1 MKRFI
6 LLGLCVTAASSVA
19 AENLLRNGSFEGG
32 LLYWHGIEPGRQRLV
47 RGDARCGEY
56 ALRIEKGYVMS
67 APFVARR
74 GERFT
79 VSLFAR
85 AEQKGQVR
93 VSMPPSARED
103 GQRSGRLWTREGSR
117 SAEVGTNWQ
126 RVSFTWPADVPPSGF
141 WPNPHYMVQIE
152 TSGPGAVTVDG
163 VTVTAGDAYVPEY
176 VPRRPLEVVAEC
188 PDLPGYEG
196 AKANLLD
203 RGATI
208 RVTAHASNPGTE
220 ARDVLLRWQLVDYEG
235 VVPLGDATERKVRI
249 EARKTVSET
258 ASLKLVASGCVLARV
273 GLFDARPAI
282 GTPQS
287 AIDSSDLPLTSLPY
301 PKAATK
307 PAWRERFGG
316 SFAGGL
322 GCVQKFQRLGFG
334 WIRWRPHT
342 NGEDHLP
349 VEPKPGEEWKW
360 RWFDAELEEQEA
372 HGCSSHLV
380 LYPPPKWIMEK
391 GHPLPKDMRW
401 PADDPRWDDL
411 GVETVWDRFV
421 KGAVEHYRGR
431 SVIYEIENEPG
442 FDGWDDLKPQ
452 YARFTIRTAKLIRK
466 TDPKAKIMVNNVYG
480 IPSAENAAFFKAG
493 GLQHIDVMSW
503 HDYHEGWLA
512 DAVSIRRMRQ
522 NMDDAGGKHV
532 EIWFNEGWAFSN
544 TAVDEPIACTRLTS
558 AQSCNAIM
566 DSVAELTVNG
576 QEKTILFHT
585 ASEKHGMSFWDYSGP
600 GTMLWDWYNFPLPIA
615 AAWNVMAHHI
625 GISDEVGFV
634 RPPGANFCIF
644 EDRRN
649 SRGVM
654 IAYADRDAKEDAVV
668 ELPDFGAALTAEDIM
683 GNARTA
689 PKKLVLSKTG
699 RPVILYAEAKT
710 PGRVFL
716 EKLTPTDRKNASFVS
731 AGANGI
737 ASSWSLPL
745 TWEGKEKGK
754 PDGSVV
760 SADGKPVWKL
770 EQLWPPDLKKS
781 EDYRPMIWTG
791 AGWNVAEGG
800 FGGQPGAALDG
811 RALKLGTRAPHGQP
825 PQWRVCGVTF
835 VAPRA
840 GTYVLSGTAECRIWD
855 GKNKTALLLLK
866 REGRQVTEEGRLV
879 IPHGGEASLGTLKV
893 TLPAGG
899 QFTLLPQ
906 IEGMFNGGD
915 CVLKDLRVTMGGGG
929 ATPAGAETVYRLPA
943 AWEGARKGSAEGNPI
958 AAGGR
963 PVWRIDRVYPSDPV
977 MAANYGA
984 APWDGTTWHP
994 EDHQQGGQPSVK
1006 VENGTA
1012 HISVGGPWPN
1022 NEFQK
1027 IAGVVFLA
1035 PASGLYRVTATAHTR
1050 PWTGG
1055 AQTFRLAVMKKV
1067 AQRAAEVARFDL
1079 PRDDTP
1085 VPLDFTVE
1093 LTEGHELV
1101 FLPLMPDWNNATTVV
1116 IENLSIRFAPL

>member
-1 MKRFI
+1 MKRWI
-6 LLGLCVTAASSVA
+6 LLGWCVAASSSPA
-19 AENLLRNGSFEGG
+19 AGNLLRNGSFEGG
-32 LLYWHGIEPGRQRLV
+32 LLYWHGIEPGKQRLV

-93 VSMPPSARED
+93 VSMPPSARAD

-141 WPNPHYMVQIE
+141 WPHPHYMVQIE
-152 TSGPGAVTVDG
+152 ASGPGALTVDG
-163 VTVTAGDAYVPEY
+163 VTVTAGDAGAPEY
-176 VPRRPLEVVAEC
+176 VPRRPMEVVAEC

-196 AKANLLD
+196 ARGNLFD
-203 RGATI
+203 RGATV
-208 RVTAHASNPGTE
+208 RVTAHASNPGAE

-235 VVPLGDATERKVRI
+235 VTPLGEAVEKKVRI
-249 EARKTVSET
+249 EGRKTVSET
-258 ASLKLVASGCVLARV
+258 VPLRLAASGCVLARV
-273 GLFDARPAI
+273 GLFDAESTGASR
-282 GTPQS
+282 S
-287 AIDSSDLPLTSLPY
+287 AIDASDLPLTSLPY
-301 PKAATK
+301 PKAATR
-307 PAWRERFGG
+307 PDWRERFGG

-334 WIRWRPHT
+334 WVRWRPHA

-349 VEPKPGEEWKW
+349 TAPEPGEEWEW

-401 PADDPRWDDL
+401 PADDPRWNDL
-411 GVETVWDRFV
+411 DAETVWDRFV

-480 IPSAENAAFFKAG
+480 IPSAENAAFFKAD
-493 GLQHIDVMSW
+493 GLRHIDVMSW
-503 HDYHEGWLA
+503 HDYHEGWLG
-512 DAVSIRRMRQ
+512 DAPSIRRMRQ
-522 NMDDAGGKHV
+522 NMDEAGGTHV

-585 ASEKHGMSFWDYSGP
+585 AYEKHGMSFWDYSGP
-600 GTMLWDWYNFPLPIA
+600 GTLLWDWYNFPLPIA

-644 EDRRN
+644 EDLRN
-649 SRGVM
+649 GRGVM

-683 GNARTA
+683 GNTKAA
-689 PKKLVLSKTG
+689 PKTLALSRTG
-699 RPVILYAEAKT
+699 RPVILYSDAKT

-716 EKLTPTDRKNASFVS
+716 ERLTPMDRKNASFIGGG
-731 AGANGI
+731 GA
-737 ASSWSLPL
+737 ALSWSLPL
-745 TWEGKEKGK
+745 AWEGKEKG
-754 PDGSVV
+754 S
-760 SADGKPVWKL
+760 
-770 EQLWPPDLKKS
+770 
-781 EDYRPMIWTG
+781 T
-791 AGWNVAEGG
+791 
-800 FGGQPGAALDG
+800 
-811 RALKLGTRAPHGQP
+811 
-825 PQWRVCGVTF
+825 
-835 VAPRA
+835 
-840 GTYVLSGTAECRIWD
+840 
-855 GKNKTALLLLK
+855 
-866 REGRQVTEEGRLV
+866 
-879 IPHGGEASLGTLKV
+879 
-893 TLPAGG
+893 
-899 QFTLLPQ
+899 
-906 IEGMFNGGD
+906 
-915 CVLKDLRVTMGGGG
+915 
-929 ATPAGAETVYRLPA
+929 
-943 AWEGARKGSAEGNPI
+943 EGNPI

-984 APWDGTTWHP
+984 APWDGTAWHP

-1012 HISVGGPWPN
+1012 RLSVGGPWPN
-1022 NEFQK
+1022 HEFQK
-1027 IAGVVFLA
+1027 IAGVVFIA
-1035 PASGLYRVTATAHTR
+1035 PASGVYRVTAAAHTK

-1055 AQTFRLAVMKKV
+1055 AQKFRLAVMKKD

-1085 VPLDFTVE
+1085 VPLDFAVE
-1093 LTEGHELV
+1093 LTKEHELV

-1116 IENLSIRFAPL
+1116 IENLSIRFAPP